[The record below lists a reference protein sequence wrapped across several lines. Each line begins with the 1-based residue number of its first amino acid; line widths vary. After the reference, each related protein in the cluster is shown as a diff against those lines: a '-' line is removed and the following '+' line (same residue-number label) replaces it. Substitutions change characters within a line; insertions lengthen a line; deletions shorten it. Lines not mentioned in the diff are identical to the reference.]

1 MCILLVAISA
11 VDAQRYVCVVIYLDC
26 LSHAHLC
33 LGVIPGPVG
42 TLQVECH
49 QSARMLVVICIFQA
63 HESVLG
69 ETSANDSLNTLSNSD
84 IAPST
89 QLPELTL
96 PLKRKRYIP
105 KPDDLD
111 FQRGSW
117 AKIAADVGI
126 PLGPFQESNIT
137 VSRISKI
144 LSLCPKL
151 QRIPIM
157 IVYVKSFRLSD
168 DGAFATVK
176 DPSGEMD
183 ASIHHLVLDE
193 FKSDLVQGSSLIIRN
208 VSLFTVSPKR
218 QVLNIVLRNVICV
231 QPPPMVHLS
240 TQILP
245 NPVATSDDHPTSFSS
260 SFQKLRDLQTPPS
273 PSQVPESTSFNIS
286 PVRSLAP
293 HSAVHSFQ
301 QSRSSETTN
310 LIERFDRVVPSQAP
324 EIPRSSLHNGTESVS
339 SSSSSSQGFVLS
351 RVVPGLSQYLAA
363 KRARESAAASH
374 PTGSAQID
382 PFPVN
387 ATFSLTASA
396 PQQCVDSAQ
405 RSNSNLHN
413 HGPFGAGVNSASSSG
428 SSIFSSISSAS
439 KGGGPVG
446 RQSPGAVHARASRF
460 CDPDDESVL
469 EFD

>member
-1 MCILLVAISA
+1 
-11 VDAQRYVCVVIYLDC
+11 
-26 LSHAHLC
+26 
-33 LGVIPGPVG
+33 
-42 TLQVECH
+42 
-49 QSARMLVVICIFQA
+49 
-63 HESVLG
+63 
-69 ETSANDSLNTLSNSD
+69 
-84 IAPST
+84 
-89 QLPELTL
+89 LPELTL

-105 KPDDLD
+105 KPDDVD

-126 PLGPFQESNIT
+126 PLGPFQESNVT
-137 VSRISKI
+137 FSRISKI

-151 QRIPIM
+151 QRIPVM

-231 QPPPMVHLS
+231 QPPPIVHLS

-273 PSQVPESTSFNIS
+273 TTSQVRESPSFDIS
-286 PVRSLAP
+286 PVRSAAS
-293 HSAVHSFQ
+293 HSAAHSFQ
-301 QSRSSETTN
+301 QSRTLETTN
-310 LIERFDRVVPSQAP
+310 LIERFDPVVPSQARFAP
-324 EIPRSSLHNGTESVS
+324 DNPHSSLHNGTESVS
-339 SSSSSSQGFVLS
+339 TSSSSSQGFVLS

-363 KRARESAAASH
+363 KRARESAAASQ
-374 PTGSAQID
+374 PTRSAQIA

-396 PQQCVDSAQ
+396 PQQCVDSTEASH
-405 RSNSNLHN
+405 SNAHN
-413 HGPFGAGVNSASSSG
+413 HGQFGAGLNSASSSG
-428 SSIFSSISSAS
+428 SSVVSSNCSAS
-439 KGGGPVG
+439 KRGGPVAHW
-446 RQSPGAVHARASRF
+446 QSPGAVHARTSRL

-469 EFD
+469 DVD